1 MSVFKTKWIIL
12 KIDKPKDKDFLY
24 TVFTYDFGK
33 IRVSKKKNTKE
44 KTLDLGY
51 IVNAEIRTKEGFD
64 IHKISNI
71 KIISEFDYKEKDFEL
86 IQKYLEI
93 LAFVTRQSPDWV
105 ALYEAFAIL
114 ETINKYKNIDTTK
127 LLLTK
132 LKLMQCFWSLDISH
146 KDLTVQKVLKF
157 IDNRSIHDVL
167 KLIGIQSDIER
178 KLEEIF
184 DS

>member
-51 IVNAEIRTKEGFD
+51 IINAEIRTKEWFD

-71 KIISEFDYKEKDFEL
+71 KIISEFDYKEKDFAL

-93 LAFVTRQSPDWV
+93 LAFVINQAPDWV
-105 ALYEAFAIL
+105 ALYEVFTIL
-114 ETINKYKNIDTTK
+114 ETINTYKNIDTTK

-132 LKLMQCFWSLDISH
+132 LKLLQCFWNLDISH
-146 KDLTVQKVLKF
+146 ENITVQKILKF
-157 IDNRSIHDVL
+157 IDNRNIDDVL
-167 KLIGIQSDIER
+167 KLTGINTDIEG
-178 KLEEIF
+178 KLREIAH
-184 DS
+184 S